1 MQGVSMK
8 RDGFP
13 RLSRPCQIPHDRFRN
28 MVPFIGE
35 LLAPLET
42 DMAVRF
48 ILSVTHDNHLNR

>member
-8 RDGFP
+8 RDGFL

-28 MVPFIGE
+28 MVPLIGE

-42 DMAVRF
+42 DMAVHF
-48 ILSVTHDNHLNR
+48 IPSVTHDYHLNR